1 LGLFYFLDC
10 CEYTIQS
17 MVKSTIIHQMKSLK
31 SFLLEI
37 VLFVIFWLYS
47 VLYFCC
53 WCVPGRYRFKIGVG
67 KTAAAAQDSLY
78 AIFSGHSVGDF
89 VVSHQLD
96 QFNAM
101 QGLCA
106 VC

>member
-1 LGLFYFLDC
+1 MRFSQDFGCIPHYIFVVGVC
-10 CEYTIQS
+10 QV
-17 MVKSTIIHQMKSLK
+17 VKFKMGVGKKTAAAQDSLYAIF
-31 SFLLEI
+31 SGHS
-37 VLFVIFWLYS
+37 VGDFV
-47 VLYFCC
+47 V
-53 WCVPGRYRFKIGVG
+53 RFKIGVG
-67 KTAAAAQDSLY
+67 KKAAAAQDSLY
-78 AIFSGHSVGDF
+78 AIFSRHSVGDF